1 MSTTTIEQRIPT
13 GTYVGDPIHS
23 SFGFAVKH
31 NGVSLFRGAFEEV
44 EAKLED
50 GVLEGTVKVESVKTP
65 IADLKS
71 HLLAADFFDAASHA
85 TIAFR
90 SREIRASEDGR
101 VEVDGE
107 LTIRGKSLPVT
118 AKGSYAEGVG
128 MAGNE
133 VLGFDLQAN
142 IDRRDYGL
150 NWQAPLPNGGDGLG
164 WDVRLEVHL
173 ELRRA

>member
-50 GVLEGTVKVESVKTP
+50 GVLEGKVNVESVKTP
-65 IADLKS
+65 IVDLKN
-71 HLLAADFFDAASHA
+71 HLLAPDFFDAASHS
-85 TIAFR
+85 TIEFR
-90 SREIRASEDGR
+90 SSEIRAFEDGG

-107 LTIRGKSLPVT
+107 LTIRGTTLPVS
-118 AKGSYAEGVG
+118 AKGTYAQGVG
-128 MAGNE
+128 MAGND
-133 VLGFDLQAN
+133 VLGLDLQAS

-150 NWQAPLPNGGDGLG
+150 SWQAPLPNGGDALG

-173 ELRRA
+173 ELQRA